1 MKVEFIES
9 RKIIGMIDYP
19 PLHSPE
25 TLATSYEYIKSGRHD
40 LFIPIVVIPRNLV
53 VSHFA
58 KRKRFE
64 TYKDQWTK
72 FISEHPYADFF
83 MIDGKHRAAAATLF
97 GHKVPCWIIKND
109 KDVEKLINLVTTKKI
124 KITGLG
130 INMEET
136 IAILEEHFSKNKKFW
151 TVEEKT
157 KAMIAQGD
165 IPSYML
171 N

>member
-40 LFIPIVVIPRNLV
+40 LFIPIVVIP
-53 VSHFA
+53 S
-58 KRKRFE
+58 
-64 TYKDQWTK
+64 
-72 FISEHPYADFF
+72 
-83 MIDGKHRAAAATLF
+83 
-97 GHKVPCWIIKND
+97 
-109 KDVEKLINLVTTKKI
+109 NLVTTKKI

-165 IPSYML
+165 IPGHMF
-171 N
+171 